1 MRIRATQL
9 GLAAAGALALSLVGR
24 GGSAASDP
32 WGLEPRE
39 APSEQAVCGAPGLPP
54 CPFQR
59 WMRSRVATPLAED
72 NLEALAANLERTA
85 TMSPDPGWGAWP
97 ELARRAAA
105 AAKRGDLSTTR
116 ATCKAC
122 HESFREAYR
131 AKYRLRPVPR

>member
-24 GGSAASDP
+24 GGSAAS
-32 WGLEPRE
+32 EPSGHELRE
-39 APSEQAVCGAPGLPP
+39 APGEQAVCGAPGLPP
-54 CPFQR
+54 CPLQR

-72 NLEALAANLERTA
+72 QLEVLAANLEKTA
-85 TMSPDPGWGAWP
+85 TLSPDPGWGAWP

-105 AAKRGDLSTTR
+105 SARRGDLNTIR

-122 HESFREAYR
+122 HDRFREAYR